1 MTNKMHAAEGSEP
14 AACSGRRAHDTLL
27 GSVGRPERAARIE
40 TARPAAARSGGANPT
55 GIVPGPAASHPLA
68 GEGTSAAGMDVS
80 SLNCA
85 RQASNPA
92 GRLSRDEFVHVAVPM
107 LAQGATWRDVG
118 EALGLSWKA
127 AKRRGEEYGLKNPR
141 GPGRPKGSVNSP
153 ETMARIAETLRR
165 RWLEGRR

>member
-1 MTNKMHAAEGSEP
+1 MA
-14 AACSGRRAHDTLL
+14 
-27 GSVGRPERAARIE
+27 
-40 TARPAAARSGGANPT
+40 
-55 GIVPGPAASHPLA
+55 
-68 GEGTSAAGMDVS
+68 VS

-92 GRLSRDEFVHVAVPM
+92 GRLSRDEFVHIATPM
-107 LAQGATWRDVG
+107 LAAGATWRDVS
-118 EALGLSWKA
+118 AACGLSWKA